1 MLNRYI
7 YTTETTGSYSN
18 RHYET
23 TLMPTIKPNI
33 KDIYIYA
40 SSADR
45 LDLLSQ
51 KYYGDARHWWIIALA
66 NNLGKG
72 SLQIP
77 VGKQIRIPADIID
90 IEGLYRE
97 LQEGR

>member
-1 MLNRYI
+1 MLNRYK

-40 SSADR
+40 SSTDR
-45 LDLLSQ
+45 LDLLAQ
-51 KYYGDARHWWIIALA
+51 KYYGDARYWWIIGLA

-72 SLQIP
+72 SVQIP
-77 VGKQIRIPADIID
+77 VGKQIRIPADIISVD
-90 IEGLYRE
+90 KDRTKAH
-97 LQEGR
+97 